1 MPDIRQIVATIIQG
15 CRRVS
20 ETAAAGRGGRKVRGR
35 RIQEWGFANNPPP
48 GSPIVAVC
56 EFADSAQAFYIV
68 TGNRAGPPLQLAEG
82 ETLVYGG
89 DSTILLKASG
99 DIEIHPAGDVK
110 VIGGDVIADGISLKN
125 HTHRQNDGNHFGGG
139 GETDPPQ

>member
-20 ETAAAGRGGRKVRGR
+20 ETAAAGRGGRQTIGR
-35 RIQEWGFANNPPP
+35 RIQEWGFANNPPL
-48 GSPIVAVC
+48 GSPVVAIC

-89 DSTILLKASG
+89 GSTILLKATG
-99 DIEIHPAGDVK
+99 DIEIRPAGDVK
-110 VIGGDVIADGISLKN
+110 VIGGDVVADGISLKH
-125 HTHRQNDGNHFGGG
+125 HTHSQPADSDGDNQSD
-139 GETDPPQ
+139 TAPPK